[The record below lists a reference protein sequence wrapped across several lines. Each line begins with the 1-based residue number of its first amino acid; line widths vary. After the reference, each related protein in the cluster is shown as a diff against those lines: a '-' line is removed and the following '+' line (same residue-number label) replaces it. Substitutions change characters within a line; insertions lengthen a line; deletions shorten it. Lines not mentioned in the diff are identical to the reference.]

1 MGIEFGCVNGYRG
14 IVGGAYC
21 SEARR
26 RGLMRTESYN
36 GTEQRRSGRTD
47 VVGIRELAREC
58 GVSVATVSRALNGH
72 PEVSDVTRRTVQEAA
87 ARLGYRPSQSA
98 RALVRGRSDTV
109 GLLWDTG
116 YEATGRRH
124 PFLLA
129 LLIGVKRALNASGRH
144 VLLLNVDDH
153 NAADRERAYLDAALQ
168 HQLDGVVMM
177 GVDVLEPAVHGL
189 YSSGFPCVALD
200 LPIEGPRASYV
211 TSDNYAGAVEAVR
224 YLHGLGHRK
233 VATITGPLDLLPA
246 KKRMDGFRDAVRE
259 LGMVER
265 PDYVLSGDFFLD
277 SGYACG
283 KRLAEMADRPTAVFA
298 AGDEMAIGAVHAFAD
313 AGIGIPGDMAVVGF
327 DDIET
332 ASLVRPALTTVAQDP
347 LAIGAAAV
355 ELLLTLI
362 DSDPKSAEHDAV
374 HQGSTA
380 TAALTTTRTPVA
392 QPRTVPTRLVIRG
405 SCAGPEPK

>member
-1 MGIEFGCVNGYRG
+1 
-14 IVGGAYC
+14 
-21 SEARR
+21 
-26 RGLMRTESYN
+26 
-36 GTEQRRSGRTD
+36 

-72 PEVSDVTRRTVQEAA
+72 PEVSDVTRRVVQETA

-116 YEATGRRH
+116 YEAAGRRH
-124 PFLLA
+124 PFLAA
-129 LLIGVKRALNASGRH
+129 LLIGVKRALNTAGRH
-144 VLLLNVDDH
+144 VLLVNVDDH
-153 NAADRERAYLDAALQ
+153 NAADRERGYLDAALQ

-177 GVDVLEPAVHGL
+177 GVDVQEPAVHGL
-189 YSSGFPCVALD
+189 YASGFPCVALD

-233 VATITGPLDLLPA
+233 VATITGPLELLPA
-246 KKRMDGFRDAVRE
+246 ARRLDGFLDTVRE

-265 PDYVLSGDFFLD
+265 PDYVMNGDFFLD

-283 KRLAEMADRPTAVFA
+283 KRLAEMADPPTAVFV
-298 AGDEMAIGAVHAFAD
+298 AGDEMAIGALHAFTD
-313 AGIGIPGDMAVVGF
+313 AGIDVPGDIAVVGF
-327 DDIET
+327 DDVEA

-347 LAIGAAAV
+347 LALGAVAV
-355 ELLLTLI
+355 QLLLTLI
-362 DSDPKSAEHDAV
+362 DSEPKSADSDGAEPTSAATGEVANAV
-374 HQGSTA
+374 
-380 TAALTTTRTPVA
+380 
-392 QPRTVPTRLVIRG
+392 QPGIVPTRLVVRG
-405 SCAGPEPK
+405 SCAGPKAD